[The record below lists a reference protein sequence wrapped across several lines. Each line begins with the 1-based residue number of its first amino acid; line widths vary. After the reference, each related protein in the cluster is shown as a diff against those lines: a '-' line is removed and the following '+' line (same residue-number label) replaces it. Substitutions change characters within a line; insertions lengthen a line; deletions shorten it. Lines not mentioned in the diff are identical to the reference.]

1 MECRPHEGGLQEME
15 PWAKR
20 FRYIAQWSG
29 GVKHS
34 TGNIASYIVIT
45 AYGATWVLIGEIGLR
60 HRSEVST
67 FGPPARL
74 RPCFTRLRLL
84 TT

>member
-1 MECRPHEGGLQEME
+1 MECRPCEGGLQEME

-45 AYGATWVLIGEIGLR
+45 ATVPRGY
-60 HRSEVST
+60 
-67 FGPPARL
+67 
-74 RPCFTRLRLL
+74 
-84 TT
+84 